1 MCGIAGLVGFSEP
14 GQYTAL
20 LQEQLRHR
28 GPDGNGSFTSNSVL
42 LVHTRLSIIDVSEA
56 GNQPLYN
63 EDKSLVL
70 VCNGEIYNFQALR
83 KQLEAEGHQ
92 FASHS
97 DSEVILHLYESLD
110 GELNQLLHKL
120 RGMFAFALYDL
131 KRERLIIARDRF
143 GIKPLYAF
151 RQKNQLA
158 FASEIKALAALP
170 FVSKDIDA
178 TSVYEY
184 LQYLSVPEPHTF
196 FTQIKCV
203 PAGGAIIAD
212 RQGVSEEQWYDST
225 TRLGSIPEE
234 DGDYETALRSK
245 LHETIGLH
253 MVADVPVGSFLSA
266 GIDSTLVTQEAAS
279 FTDIPFTTVS
289 AAFPGTKEDESA
301 EAGDSA
307 KQLQLTHHAIDL
319 NESLLADPGDVNQ
332 FFDQPFAVPSA
343 YSLFHISAKAR
354 QYMKVVLTGDGGD
367 EAFAGYDHKHIPFF
381 KPALVKILPAFSHQF
396 VSGILNLFPF
406 QSAKDMAIAL
416 RLTDGDRFLNRTRVL
431 SEAKAMSLIQPS
443 MRSKVEKH
451 RLKRLV
457 DDVFDQ
463 TKHLHPVRQM
473 LLADFAT
480 FLKSEMLYKVDRM
493 TMANGIEARVPL
505 LDHELVELAFSIP
518 VPALRNGETGK
529 LPLRKIVAKRLPAI
543 AGRKKTGFLTPFSV
557 ATGPNNQS
565 QRSSSLPFPQLLS
578 FEKYNPKTDED
589 HFFCQLLE
597 MGLNSSQKFLTT
609 LK

>member
-1 MCGIAGLVGFSEP
+1 MCGIAGLKGFAEP
-14 GQYTAL
+14 AQYTTL

-28 GPDGNGSFTSNSVL
+28 GPDGNGSFASESVL

-70 VCNGEIYNFQALR
+70 VCNGEIYNFQKLR
-83 KQLEAEGHQ
+83 LQLEAEGHQ

-97 DSEVILHLYESLD
+97 DSEVILHLYEALD
-110 GELNQLLHKL
+110 GDVQHLLNRL

-131 KRERLIIARDRF
+131 KRQRLIVARDRF
-143 GIKPLYAF
+143 GIKPLYVF
-151 RQKNQLA
+151 QQENQLA
-158 FASEIKALAALP
+158 FASEIRALAALP
-170 FVSKDIDA
+170 FVSKDVDV

-196 FTQIKCV
+196 FSQIKCV

-212 RQGVSEEQWYDST
+212 IQGIREEQWYDT
-225 TRLGSIPEE
+225 TRRLGSIPAGE
-234 DGDYETALRSK
+234 GDYETSLSNK

-266 GIDSTLVTQEAAS
+266 GIDSTLVTMEAAT

-301 EAGDSA
+301 EAADSA

-319 NESLLADPGDVNQ
+319 NQSLLADPGDVNQ

-367 EAFAGYDHKHIPFF
+367 EVFAGYDHKHIPFY
-381 KPALVKILPAFSHQF
+381 KPALVKILPSFSHQI
-396 VSGILNLFPF
+396 VSRILNLFPF
-406 QSAKDMAIAL
+406 QSAKDMALAL

-431 SEAKAMSLIQPS
+431 SEAKAMSLIHPS
-443 MRSKVEKH
+443 VRRKVEKH

-457 DDVFDQ
+457 DNVFDQ
-463 TKHLHPVRQM
+463 TKHLHPIRQM

-518 VPALRNGETGK
+518 VQALRNSENGK
-529 LPLRKIVAKRLPAI
+529 LPLRKMVAERLPVI
-543 AGRKKTGFLTPFSV
+543 GKRKKTGFLTPFTV
-557 ATGPNNQS
+557 ANGES
-565 QRSSSLPFPQLLS
+565 QKSQPMLRPFPQILS
-578 FEKYNPKTDED
+578 FQDYRPETEED
-589 HFFCQLLE
+589 HFFCRLLE
-597 MGLNSSQKFLTT
+597 MGLLSSERFLTS
-609 LK
+609 LN